1 VATVVRQ
8 ASFPTPHGFS
18 TTALGSMGLTG
29 SSEPDLVMRR
39 REELAREV
47 GFDLGQALFTVQEHG
62 VRVRA
67 FHRATAEGGQCM
79 LQTDA
84 LATDVPGQAL
94 ITYHADCFPVLFL
107 DQDRGVVAAAHAGWR
122 GSLLGVASQTV
133 QAMHLAYGSEPEALQ
148 VLIGPGIC
156 QRCYPVG
163 REVSAQFAR
172 RYGREDRYLAS
183 GGGETLLDLER
194 VIRLQLEDQ
203 GVSSARIQSTGWCTR
218 EDARW
223 FSHRGGRP
231 GRFLAAVVAP

>member
-1 VATVVRQ
+1 
-8 ASFPTPHGFS
+8 
-18 TTALGSMGLTG
+18 MGLTG
-29 SSEPDLVMRR
+29 SSEPDLVMQR

-67 FHRATAEGGQCM
+67 FHRATAEGGQCV
-79 LQTDA
+79 LQTDV
-84 LATDVPGQAL
+84 LATDVSQQAL
-94 ITYHADCFPVLFL
+94 VTYHADCFPVLFL
-107 DQDRGVVAAAHAGWR
+107 DQKRGVVAAAHAGWR
-122 GSLLGVASQTV
+122 GSLNGVALQTV

-163 REVSAQFAR
+163 REVSDQFVR

-183 GGGETLLDLER
+183 SGGETRLDLES

-203 GVSSARIQSTGWCTR
+203 GVPGARIQSTGWCTR
-218 EDARW
+218 EEARW

-231 GRFLAAVVAP
+231 GRFLAAIVAP

>member
-1 VATVVRQ
+1 
-8 ASFPTPHGFS
+8 
-18 TTALGSMGLTG
+18 MGLTG
-29 SSEPDLVMRR
+29 SSEPDLVMQR

-47 GFDLGQALFTVQEHG
+47 GFDPGQALFTVQEHG

-67 FHRATAEGGQCM
+67 FHRATAEGGQCV

-84 LATDVPGQAL
+84 LATDVSQQAL
-94 ITYHADCFPVLFL
+94 VTYHADCFPVLFL
-107 DQDRGVVAAAHAGWR
+107 DQERGVVATAHAGWR
-122 GSLLGVASQTV
+122 GSLNGVALQTV

-163 REVSAQFAR
+163 REVSDQFAR

-183 GGGETLLDLER
+183 SGGETLLDLES

-203 GVSSARIQSTGWCTR
+203 GAPGARIQSTGWCTR
-218 EDARW
+218 EEARW

-231 GRFLAAVVAP
+231 GRFLAAIVAP

>member
-1 VATVVRQ
+1 
-8 ASFPTPHGFS
+8 
-18 TTALGSMGLTG
+18 MGLTG

-67 FHRATAEGGQCM
+67 FRRATAEGGQCM

-231 GRFLAAVVAP
+231 GRFLAAVVAR